1 VRALHAGLADI
12 FIPRMSATI
21 PSIMRDIICSCR
33 SIIACICWGDVRIIE
48 SM

>member
-1 VRALHAGLADI
+1 VRALHDGLADI
-12 FIPRMSATI
+12 FIPRMSAPI
-21 PSIMRDIICSCR
+21 PSMRDIICSCR